1 VLGLQAGDKES
12 ASNWRE
18 FFKDLK
24 KRGLDLSTIL
34 LGIMDGL
41 PGLERIFEDEFPTT
55 VQGCRIHVTRNVLA
69 KVARKLKK
77 VITDEIR
84 TIFMPLPGKS
94 LGVL

>member
-1 VLGLQAGDKES
+1 
-12 ASNWRE
+12 
-18 FFKDLK
+18 
-24 KRGLDLSTIL
+24 
-34 LGIMDGL
+34 
-41 PGLERIFEDEFPTT
+41 
-55 VQGCRIHVTRNVLA
+55 LA